1 MKQATEKLEEQD
13 ASGDDKKKGTDT
25 EKSREKAKQQQKGAA
40 KKMKQLSEKMKG
52 AMMQMQGE
60 MIQENIDDL
69 RAILENLVSFSFD
82 QEQLMLSLDGVDG
95 SHATYPIKLKKQ
107 QVLKEH
113 FEHIDDSLYTLSL
126 RLQSLTATIQK
137 DITDAHYNIDKSLEN
152 IAENRMR
159 QGITNQQYTMTAA
172 NNLADLLSDML
183 NSLQNPSMGSG
194 KGKGKSESMPDIIQ
208 KQKGL
213 SKKMME
219 GIKKGKEKGKE
230 DGEGKEKGNGDGEQM
245 TGEQYQIYQEQQAL
259 RKSLEEMLEKE
270 GEGTKGGKQAID
282 KMKELEEQLLD
293 KGFNNQVLEKMLQ
306 LEHELLKLKN
316 AQLKQGKDTQRKAEI
331 GTNNLSDRMI
341 KELQLKNLF
350 FNPNEILNRQPLPL
364 RNTYKNKVQEYFKG
378 LKE

>member
-1 MKQATEKLEEQD
+1 
-13 ASGDDKKKGTDT
+13 
-25 EKSREKAKQQQKGAA
+25 
-40 KKMKQLSEKMKG
+40 
-52 AMMQMQGE
+52 
-60 MIQENIDDL
+60 
-69 RAILENLVSFSFD
+69 
-82 QEQLMLSLDGVDG
+82 
-95 SHATYPIKLKKQ
+95 
-107 QVLKEH
+107 
-113 FEHIDDSLYTLSL
+113 
-126 RLQSLTATIQK
+126 
-137 DITDAHYNIDKSLEN
+137 
-152 IAENRMR
+152 
-159 QGITNQQYTMTAA
+159 
-172 NNLADLLSDML
+172 LLSDML